1 MKKGIKKLGI
11 VAVAAGLTA
20 LALGGCGNSKKADSG
35 EKTITVS
42 VDKNYYKYAESVKGE
57 FEKENHCKVVV
68 KKNPTMDTLQKL
80 SQDEQSGNA
89 ADVMLAPYDQVGTLA
104 KQGLLA
110 NVTLPTDGRYNSRDK
125 QNVTLKG
132 KQYGDPAT
140 IETLVEYYN
149 KDLVKDAPTTFDQ
162 LSQMAK
168 DPKYAYAHDKSKNVA
183 FLCQWTNFYNAYGVI
198 KAYGGYVF
206 GDNNTNPKQLGL
218 DTPGAVEGIKNMT
231 SWFNIWPKGMQATTS
246 NENFITSQFTKGKTA
261 VVIDGPW
268 TAQTYKK
275 DGMKDNLGVAAL
287 PMLPGNRQ
295 YQPFAGGK
303 AWVVNARSNQ
313 KALAKKFINYLTT
326 EKNQTLFYKDTQEI
340 PANDQSRAAAVK
352 SGDPLAVAVNNQ
364 YQKSDPMPNIPEMTE
379 VWTGAQNLLVN
390 AASGKETPE
399 QAAKQATKQI
409 KQQIKQKYHVN

>member
-1 MKKGIKKLGI
+1 
-11 VAVAAGLTA
+11 
-20 LALGGCGNSKKADSG
+20 
-35 EKTITVS
+35 
-42 VDKNYYKYAESVKGE
+42 
-57 FEKENHCKVVV
+57 CKVVV

-206 GDNNTNPKQLGL
+206 GNNNTNPKQLGL
-218 DTPGAVEGIKNMT
+218 DTPGAVDGIKYMT

-246 NENFITSQFTKGKTA
+246 NENFIT
-261 VVIDGPW
+261 
-268 TAQTYKK
+268 
-275 DGMKDNLGVAAL
+275 
-287 PMLPGNRQ
+287 
-295 YQPFAGGK
+295 
-303 AWVVNARSNQ
+303 
-313 KALAKKFINYLTT
+313 
-326 EKNQTLFYKDTQEI
+326 
-340 PANDQSRAAAVK
+340 
-352 SGDPLAVAVNNQ
+352 
-364 YQKSDPMPNIPEMTE
+364 
-379 VWTGAQNLLVN
+379 
-390 AASGKETPE
+390 
-399 QAAKQATKQI
+399 
-409 KQQIKQKYHVN
+409 